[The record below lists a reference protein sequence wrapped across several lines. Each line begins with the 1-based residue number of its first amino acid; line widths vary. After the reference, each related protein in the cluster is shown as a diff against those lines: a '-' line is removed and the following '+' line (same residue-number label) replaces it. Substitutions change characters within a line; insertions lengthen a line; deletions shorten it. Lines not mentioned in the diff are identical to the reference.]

1 MTGDDGVLTKIGS
14 STDTL
19 KESMEKAKTTTED

>member
-1 MTGDDGVLTKIGS
+1 MTGDNGVLTKIGS

-19 KESMEKAKTTTED
+19 KDSIDKAKEATTQ